1 MYLKRTPVNNSFLTV
16 IFVLFC
22 TAGAIQLFY
31 YLFFYLAPP
40 LAGSKKANN
49 ETKET
54 LAPVSVIICAKN
66 ESFNLRRYLPAV
78 LEQDYPSFE
87 VIVVNDCSEDDT
99 YKVLGDF
106 SLRYPHLRISNITKD
121 PRFTH
126 SKKFA
131 QFIGIK
137 AAVNE
142 ILVFTDADCYPV
154 SDKWLRNMAQK
165 FDERTNFVLGYGGII
180 RGKGLLNLYQRCE
193 TMFIAMQYLG
203 MAIRG
208 IPYMGVGRNLAYRRK
223 IFFENKGY
231 GSHNLVA
238 SGDDDLFV
246 NSIAT
251 AGSVKTEFRRESH
264 TRTPA
269 AASSSEWVKRK
280 IRHLSTARYYKF
292 RHKVLLAAEPATRLL
307 FYATGIFLLSHLYM
321 WQATASIF
329 AGRMIV
335 MASVLYA
342 NGRKLDEK
350 GVTAAAMFFDIISPL
365 LNLVLYSSAVKNK
378 NLRKAWK

>member
-1 MYLKRTPVNNSFLTV
+1 MNNSVLTA

-40 LAGSKKANN
+40 LSIRKKTTDEA
-49 ETKET
+49 KKS
-54 LAPVSVIICAKN
+54 LPPLSVIICAKN
-66 ESFNLRRYLPAV
+66 ESSSLRKYLPAV

-106 SLRYPHLRISNITKD
+106 SLRYPHLKISNIAKD

-142 ILVFTDADCYPV
+142 ILVFTDADCFPV
-154 SDKWLRNMAQK
+154 SHKWLRNMAEN
-165 FDERTNFVLGYGGII
+165 FDERINFVLGYGGVI
-180 RGKGLLNLYQRCE
+180 REKGLLNLYQRWE
-193 TMFIAMQYLG
+193 TMFIAIQYLG

-223 IFFENKGY
+223 IFFENRGY
-231 GSHNLVA
+231 GPHNLVA

-246 NSIAT
+246 NSNAT
-251 AGSVKTEFRRESH
+251 AGSVKTEIRRESH
-264 TRTPA
+264 TRTPG
-269 AASSSEWVKRK
+269 ASSPSEWVKRK

-292 RHKVLLAAEPATRLL
+292 RHKVLLATEPSTRLL
-307 FYATGIFLLSHLYM
+307 FYATGIFLLSHPYL
-321 WQATASIF
+321 WQATAAII
-329 AGRMIV
+329 AGRMTV
-335 MASVLYA
+335 MASVLCA
-342 NGRKLDEK
+342 NSRKLDEK
-350 GVTAAAMFFDIISPL
+350 GVIAASLVFDIISPL